1 MKERKPKSQIKK
13 NRNERMKTN
22 STGNCNDIAIVGIAC
37 RFPGAEN
44 YQEFWQNLS
53 QGVNSI
59 REIDRWNFDEH
70 YSPTGDN
77 SKSVSKWCGLLDD
90 VDKFD
95 NSFFNISPREA
106 NHMDPQQRILLE
118 ETWRCIEDSG
128 ISLKKLQEER
138 TSVYVG
144 AMALDPYLNSPTESN
159 IDIYSASGIYQ
170 FMMANRISYY
180 LGLSGESIV
189 VEAACASSMVALCD
203 AKKALAT
210 GESDYALVSGVNL
223 HYSPARYLMW
233 SKNRM
238 LSKDGK
244 CKTFD
249 KDADGFVSG
258 EGIGVLLLQP
268 LDKAVQD
275 KNNIYGVIKG
285 CAVNHGGKAISISSP
300 RVEAQRDVILAAY
313 EDADFGPDT
322 VTYIEAHGTGTSL
335 GDPIEVEALTQ
346 AFQRSTIEKQFCKI
360 GSVKT
365 NVGHLEAAAGMP
377 GVIKVLMMMRHKKIP
392 PSLNMKTI
400 NPIID
405 FENSPFSIADGLT
418 DWVSRKEGEPLR
430 AGVSS
435 FGFGGVNGHVLLEE
449 YQEEIIESESIIE
462 SSYPFVLS
470 AKTPHSLEEV
480 LHDWREFAKSD
491 SFSKINFKDSCL
503 TLLNRE
509 DFSYRCGKLLKN
521 KAELIEFLE
530 KVTADSVN
538 KITDEPWYLCV
549 GEISWNDTDLTET
562 IKEFPVFKEKLDQV
576 LDSLDEFDVD
586 QQIREGFFQK
596 SWLKPYV
603 VLYSFILNYTII
615 STLIELGLSLNQITG
630 LKSGLWVSLAISG
643 VIDIREILAILCEK
657 KEVGQLKFTRP
668 VIPYYDPINKQI
680 LNPYIF
686 DAQYMESLIDELT
699 ISDEMVSHYLE
710 KTNSLLTNQFTFVK
724 YLEEWD
730 NKLKSVGLD
739 VKKLLNDKTFLVPGE
754 EGFSRKKLLLMTIML
769 SSLYKLNQKW
779 SLSERKQITD
789 LRFYELLDLVLD
801 EVMPKETLI
810 TLLLHNNPDLTVIAA
825 TLNIR
830 QNKINSKKDYRY
842 LNEYSQKKI
851 VIPDIQNWLQQMLVV
866 EDLPLLSDMTYVNF
880 GKPAFAPLASK
891 VITFN
896 PTVELSVALK
906 ESLVGLWTQGVE
918 IDWQKLYPENSF
930 KNIPLP
936 VYAFN
941 RNSFWLPDKAM
952 EVKSSYLNLEAAK
965 NTDNLTFIHPLL
977 HQNTS
982 DFSEQRFSS
991 TFMGQEF
998 FLADHVVKGQRVLPG
1013 VAYLEMARAAVEQ
1026 AMGGS
1031 QEGQTLPIRLKNVV
1045 WSRPITVGNHPVE
1058 VKIGLCPEDNG
1069 NIAYEIYSDSRDVD
1083 VEPIVHSQGNI
1094 ILSSA
1099 FKVPTHDLKFLRAH
1113 CSQSSLSSSQCYE
1126 AYRTIGINY
1135 GPGHQGI
1142 EKIYVGS
1149 DQVLAKLSLPAS
1161 VFATQNQF
1169 ILHPS
1174 LLDSALQASIS
1185 LLMGSGE
1192 LKLCLPFAL
1201 QELEVFSK
1209 CTSTMWALIRY
1220 SKDSK
1225 VGDKVQKL
1233 DIDLCDDIGNVCVRM
1248 KEFSSRVLEGEVGSA
1263 NSTETLGTLRLTPC
1277 WKEQTAFQEAVLPE
1291 YAQHVVML
1299 CEADEAIQKSIKIQ
1313 MKEVRC
1319 FTLQS
1324 EQRGIEER
1332 FQTYAV
1338 KAFEEVQ
1345 SILKEKPVGKVLI
1358 QIVTSTQN
1366 EGQLFFGLSGLLKTA
1381 QIENSKLMGQ
1391 LIGVDG
1397 WGDSQSIIEKI
1408 RENSQSN
1415 DNQIRYQ
1422 DGKRWV
1428 VDWREVEAPQKEV
1441 DIPWKDKGI
1450 YLITGGT
1457 GGLGFIFAS
1466 EIAHKAKNVT
1476 LILTGRSPIGEEK
1489 QAKLKE
1495 LEDLGTRIEYKQVDV
1510 TQKKAVSNMI
1520 QSIQKDF
1527 GNINGIIH
1535 GAGVKRD
1542 NFIIK
1547 KTEDELLE
1555 VLAPKVTGLV
1565 NLDQESKGLKL
1576 DFFILFSS
1584 IAGSLGNLGQSDYSA
1599 ANSFMDI
1606 YARYRNTLVGAKQR
1620 HGHTLSINWPLW
1632 KDGGMHVDEETEKM
1646 MMQSMGMVAMQ
1657 TNIGIRALYQG
1668 LASGKDQVLVMEGK
1682 LIRMKQKLLLN
1693 QQSKSS
1699 AASDS
1704 TIGVDTNSMLD
1715 KVQVILM
1722 QAVSKLLN
1730 IKIEDIDAE
1739 AELSEYG
1746 FDSITFT
1753 EFANHLNQEYKLE
1766 LTPTIFFE
1774 RPTLHSFVEYLVEEH
1789 QAAFVSRFAAQTKVE
1804 IPVQAMGD
1812 EEEEVL
1818 TSKRKYSRF
1827 VRTVALSA
1835 SEPSQTDK
1843 SIPEPI
1849 AIVGMS
1855 GIFPMAKDVNEFWKN
1870 LMEGKDCITEIP
1882 KDRWDWQECYGDPKK
1897 DANKTN
1903 IKWGGFIDGIAEFD
1917 PFFFGI
1923 SPREAE
1929 LMDPQQRLAMTY
1941 VWKAI
1946 EDAGYSAQ
1954 SLSGTNTGI
1963 FIGTMDFGYSRLL
1976 AKHNVA
1982 IEGYSSTGMVSSV
1995 GPNRISYFL
2004 NLHGPSEPIETAC
2017 SSALVAIHRAVS
2029 AIESGNCE
2037 MAIAG
2042 GVSTMPS
2049 SDYHISFSK
2058 AGMLSPDGRCKT
2070 FSNQANG
2077 YVRGEGAGMIF
2088 LKKLKDAE
2096 REGDHIYGII
2106 RSTAENHGGHANSL
2120 TAPNPKAQAELL
2132 KAAYTK
2138 AGIDPRTVTYIE
2150 AHGTGT
2156 KLGDPI
2162 EINGLKIAFKELYQL
2177 TGDSQIAKSHCGI
2190 GSVKTNIGHLEI
2202 ASGIAGVIK
2211 VLLQLKYKTLVKSL
2225 HCDTINPYIDLKDS
2239 PFYIVQKSKEWEA
2252 VQDAAG
2258 KELPR
2263 RAGVSSFG
2271 FGGVNAHV
2279 IIEEYIPKAQ
2289 ERSQIMITP
2298 QNPAIIVLAAKSKE
2312 QLKMQAHQLVGF
2324 IEELQISAAKLADL
2338 AYTLQVGREPMEE
2351 RLAMIVGS
2359 GEELVEKL
2367 KSFVKNQE
2375 GITNLYRGQV
2385 KRKRA
2390 KLTNFPAEEDMTN
2403 TINDW
2408 ISQKKYGKLLE
2419 LWVNGLNFDWN
2430 QLYGEIKPYRTSLPT
2445 YPFSKECYWIPKS
2458 DKQGKIPSLVDQKKK
2473 NVNFD
2478 DTFFDQLLDEVMN
2491 NTISI
2496 DSALQKAKIMGFDNS
2511 RR

>member
-1 MKERKPKSQIKK
+1 MKERRPKSQIKK
-13 NRNERMKTN
+13 NRNERMKTY

-70 YSPTGDN
+70 YSSTGDN
-77 SKSVSKWCGLLDD
+77 SKSVSKWCGLLDN

-144 AMALDPYLNSPTESN
+144 AMALDPYLKSPAESN
-159 IDIYSASGIYQ
+159 IDIYSASGLYQ

-189 VEAACASSMVALCD
+189 IEAACASSMVALCD

-249 KDADGFVSG
+249 KDANGFVSG

-313 EDADFGPDT
+313 EEADFGPDR

-346 AFQRSTIEKQFCKI
+346 AFQRSTIENQFCKI

-365 NVGHLEAAAGMP
+365 NIGHLEAAAGMP

-392 PSLNMKTI
+392 PSLNMKTL

-418 DWVSRKEGEPLR
+418 DWVSRSAGEPLR

-449 YQEEIIESESIIE
+449 YQEEIIESESRIE

-470 AKTPHSLEEV
+470 AKNPHSLEEV
-480 LHDWREFAKSD
+480 LHDWKVFAKSD
-491 SFSKINFKDSCL
+491 SYSKVDFKDSCL
-503 TLLNRE
+503 TLLTRE
-509 DFSYRCGKLLKN
+509 NFSYRCGKLLKN

-538 KITDEPWYLCV
+538 KITDESWCLCV
-549 GEISWNDTDLTET
+549 GEISWNDIDLTEV
-562 IKEFPVFKEKLDQV
+562 IREFPVFKEKLNQV
-576 LDSLDEFDVD
+576 LDSLDTFDVD

-603 VLYSFILNYTII
+603 TLYSFILNYTII
-615 STLIELGLSLNQITG
+615 STLTELGLSLNRITG

-643 VIDIREILAILCEK
+643 VIDIKEILAILCEK
-657 KEVGQLKFTRP
+657 KEVGQAKFTRP
-668 VIPYYDPINKQI
+668 VIPYYDPINQQV

-686 DAQYMESLIDELT
+686 DVQYIGSLIDELN
-699 ISDEMVSHYLE
+699 ISDEIVSHYLE
-710 KTNSLLTNQFTFVK
+710 KTNSLLTNQFTFIK

-730 NKLKSVGLD
+730 NKLKPMGLD

-754 EGFSRKKLLLMTIML
+754 DGFSRKKLLLMTIML

-779 SLSERKQITD
+779 SLSERKLITD

-801 EVMPKETLI
+801 EVMPKDTLI
-810 TLLLHNNPDLTVIAA
+810 TLLLTNNPDLAVIAA

-851 VIPDIQNWLQQMLVV
+851 VIPDIQNWLEQMLVL
-866 EDLPLLSDMTYVNF
+866 EELPLSSDMIYVNF
-880 GKPAFAPLASK
+880 GKLAFDPPASK

-896 PTVELSVALK
+896 PTIELSVALK
-906 ESLVGLWTQGVE
+906 ESLVRLWTQGIE
-918 IDWQKLYPENSF
+918 IQWQKLYPENSF
-930 KNIPLP
+930 KKIPLP

-941 RNSFWLPDKAM
+941 RSSFWLPDEVM
-952 EVKSSYLNLEAAK
+952 EAKNSYLNLEAAK

-977 HQNTS
+977 HQNIS

-991 TFMGQEF
+991 TFTGQEF
-998 FLADHVVKGQRVLPG
+998 FLADHIVKGHRVLPG
-1013 VAYLEMARAAVEQ
+1013 VAYLEMVRAAVEQ
-1026 AMGGS
+1026 SMGG
-1031 QEGQTLPIRLKNVV
+1031 GQTLPIRLRNVV

-1069 NIAYEIYSDSRDVD
+1069 NIGYEIYSDSKDINI
-1083 VEPIVHSQGNI
+1083 EPIVHSQGNI
-1094 ILSSA
+1094 VLSST
-1099 FKVPTHDLKFLRAH
+1099 FKVPTLDLKFLRAH

-1135 GPGHQGI
+1135 GPSHQGV
-1142 EKIYVGS
+1142 EKIYVGP

-1185 LLMGSGE
+1185 LLMGSDE

-1201 QELEVFSK
+1201 QELEIFSK
-1209 CTSTMWALIRY
+1209 CTSAMWALIRY
-1220 SKDSK
+1220 SKGSK
-1225 VGDKVQKL
+1225 AGDKVQKL
-1233 DIDLCDDIGNVCVRM
+1233 DIDLCDEIGNVCVQM
-1248 KEFSSRVLEGEVGSA
+1248 KGFSSRVLEGEVGSA
-1263 NSTETLGTLRLTPC
+1263 NSSEALGTLRLTPC
-1277 WKEQTAFQEAVLPE
+1277 WKEQTALQEDALPD
-1291 YAQHVVML
+1291 YTRHVVIL
-1299 CEADEAIQKSIKIQ
+1299 CETDEIIQESIKTQI
-1313 MKEVRC
+1313 KEVRC
-1319 FTLQS
+1319 LTLQS

-1338 KAFEEVQ
+1338 QAFDEVQ
-1345 SILKEKPVGKVLI
+1345 NILKEKPMGKVLI
-1358 QIVTSTQN
+1358 QIVVSTQN
-1366 EGQLFFGLSGLLKTA
+1366 EQQLFFGLSGLLKTA
-1381 QIENSKLMGQ
+1381 QIENSKLIGQ

-1397 WGDSQSIIEKI
+1397 WGDSQRIIEKL

-1422 DGKRWV
+1422 EGKRWV
-1428 VDWREVEAPQKEV
+1428 VDWREVEASQEEV
-1441 DIPWKDKGI
+1441 NIPWKDQGV
-1450 YLITGGT
+1450 YLITGGA
-1457 GGLGFIFAS
+1457 GGLGFIFAR
-1466 EIAHKAKNVT
+1466 EIAHKVKNAT
-1476 LILTGRSPIGEEK
+1476 LILTGRSPLGKDK

-1495 LEDLGTRIEYKQVDV
+1495 LEGLGTRIEYKQVDV
-1510 TQKKAVSNMI
+1510 TQKEAVSSLMR
-1520 QSIQKDF
+1520 SIQKEF

-1535 GAGVKRD
+1535 GAGVNRD

-1547 KTEDELLE
+1547 KTKDELLE

-1565 NLDQESKGLKL
+1565 NLDQESKDLRL

-1584 IAGSLGNLGQSDYSA
+1584 IAGSLGNLGQADYSI
-1599 ANSFMDI
+1599 ANSFMDV
-1606 YARYRNTLVGAKQR
+1606 YAGYRNALVDSKQR
-1620 HGHTLSINWPLW
+1620 QGHTLSINWPLW

-1646 MMQSMGMVAMQ
+1646 MMQSMGMIAMQ
-1657 TNIGIRALYQG
+1657 THTGIRALYQG
-1668 LASGKDQVLVMEGK
+1668 LASGKDQVMVMEGK
-1682 LIRMKQKLLLN
+1682 LTRMKQKLLSN
-1693 QQSKSS
+1693 QQTKSP

-1704 TIGVDTNSMLD
+1704 TIGVDTNSMLE

-1730 IKIEDIDAE
+1730 IKIEDIDVE

-1753 EFANHLNQEYKLE
+1753 EFANQLNQEYKLE

-1774 RPTLHSFVEYLVEEH
+1774 RPTLHSFAQYLVEEH
-1789 QAAFVSRFAAQTKVE
+1789 QAVFVSRFAAQTKVE

-1812 EEEEVL
+1812 EEEEIL
-1818 TSKRKYSRF
+1818 ASKRKHSRF

-1835 SEPSQTDK
+1835 PEPSQPDK
-1843 SIPEPI
+1843 TISEPI

-1870 LMEGKDCITEIP
+1870 LKAGKDCITEIP

-1903 IKWGGFIDGIAEFD
+1903 IKWGGFIDGLAEFD

-1929 LMDPQQRLAMTY
+1929 LMDPQQRLLMTY

-1954 SLSGTNTGI
+1954 SLSGTNAGI
-1963 FIGTMDFGYSRLL
+1963 FVGTMDTGYSRLL
-1976 AKHNVA
+1976 VKHNVA
-1982 IEGYSSTGMVSSV
+1982 YEAYSSTGMVSSV
-1995 GPNRISYFL
+1995 GPNRTSYFL

-2042 GVSTMPS
+2042 GVNTIPS

-2088 LKKLKDAE
+2088 LKKLNDAE
-2096 REGDHIYGII
+2096 QAGDHIYGII
-2106 RSTAENHGGHANSL
+2106 RGTAENHGGHANSL

-2162 EINGLKIAFKELYQL
+2162 EINGLKNAFKELYQR
-2177 TGDSQIAKSHCGI
+2177 TGDSQVVSSHCGL

-2202 ASGIAGVIK
+2202 ASGAAGIIK
-2211 VLLQLKYKTLVKSL
+2211 VLLQLKHKMLVKSL
-2225 HCDTINPYIDLKDS
+2225 HCDTINPYIELKDS
-2239 PFYIVQKSKEWEA
+2239 PFYIVQESKEWKA
-2252 VQDAAG
+2252 IQDAEG

-2263 RAGVSSFG
+2263 RAGISSFG

-2279 IIEEYIPKAQ
+2279 VIEEYIPKAQ
-2289 ERSQIMITP
+2289 KRSQIMITP
-2298 QNPAIIVLAAKSKE
+2298 QNPAVIVLSAKSEE

-2324 IEELQISAAKLADL
+2324 IGELQISAAGLADL

-2351 RLAMIVGS
+2351 RMAMIVGS
-2359 GEELVEKL
+2359 GEELEEKL
-2367 KSFVKNQE
+2367 KSFVKGQE
-2375 GITNLYRGQV
+2375 GIANLYRGQV
-2385 KRKRA
+2385 KRKKA
-2390 KLTNFPAEEDMTN
+2390 KLTNFPTEEDMEKN
-2403 TINDW
+2403 VGEW
-2408 ISQKKYGKLLE
+2408 ICQKKYGKLLE

-2430 QLYGEIKPYRTSLPT
+2430 QLYGEMKPYRTSLPT
-2445 YPFSKECYWIPKS
+2445 YPFSKEYYWIPKS
-2458 DKQGKIPSLVDQKKK
+2458 DKQSKIPSLVDQKKK
-2473 NVNFD
+2473 NVQFD
-2478 DTFFDQLLDEVMN
+2478 DAFFDQLLDEVMN
-2491 NTISI
+2491 STISI

>member
-1 MKERKPKSQIKK
+1 MKERKAKSQIKK
-13 NRNERMKTN
+13 NENESVKTN

-44 YQEFWQNLS
+44 YQEFWKNLS

-77 SKSVSKWCGLLDD
+77 SKSVSKWCGLLDNI
-90 VDKFD
+90 DKFD
-95 NSFFNISPREA
+95 NNFFNISPREA
-106 NHMDPQQRILLE
+106 DNMDPQQRILLE

-128 ISLKKLQEER
+128 ISLEKLQEKR

-144 AMALDPYLNSPTESN
+144 AMALDSYLKSPSEN
-159 IDIYSASGIYQ
+159 DIDLYSGSGNYQ
-170 FMMANRISYY
+170 FMLANRTSYY
-180 LGLSGESIV
+180 LGLSGESKVI
-189 VEAACASSMVALCD
+189 EAACASATVALYD
-203 AKKALAT
+203 AKKALAV
-210 GESDYALVSGVNL
+210 GDSDYALVSGVNL
-223 HYSPARYLMW
+223 HYSPIRYLMW

-275 KNNIYGVIKG
+275 KNNIYGVIRG

-313 EDADFGPDT
+313 EDAGFGPDT

-377 GVIKVLMMMRHKKIP
+377 GVIKVLMMMHHKKIP
-392 PSLNMKTI
+392 PSLNVKTI

-435 FGFGGVNGHVLLEE
+435 FGFGGVNVHVLLEE
-449 YQEEIIESESIIE
+449 YQEEIIESESNIG

-470 AKTPHSLEEV
+470 AKNTYSLEEA
-480 LHDWREFAKSD
+480 LNNWREFIKSD
-491 SFSKINFKDSCL
+491 SFSKFDFKDSCL

-521 KAELIEFLE
+521 KADLIEFLE
-530 KVTADSVN
+530 KVSADSVN
-538 KITDEPWYLCV
+538 KITDESWCLCV

-562 IKEFPVFKEKLDQV
+562 VKEFPVFKEKLDQV

-586 QQIREGFFQK
+586 RQIRAGFFQK
-596 SWLKPYV
+596 SWPKPYAT
-603 VLYSFILNYTII
+603 LYPFILNYAIV
-615 STLIELGLSLNQITG
+615 STLIELGLSLNLITG

-643 VIDIREILAILCEK
+643 VIDIKEVLAVLCGK
-657 KEVGQLKFTRP
+657 KEVDQLKFTRP
-668 VIPYYDPINKQI
+668 IIPYYDPINRQVLK
-680 LNPYIF
+680 PYIL
-686 DAQYMESLIDELT
+686 DAKYIGSLIAGLNIPDE
-699 ISDEMVSHYLE
+699 IVSHYLE

-724 YLEEWD
+724 YLEQWD
-730 NKLKSVGLD
+730 NKLKPVGLD
-739 VKKLLNDKTFLVPGE
+739 VKKLLKDETFLVPGK
-754 EGFSRKKLLLMTIML
+754 EGFSGRKLLVMIIML

-779 SLSERKQITD
+779 GLSERKLITD
-789 LRFYELLDLVLD
+789 QRFYELLDLVLD
-801 EVMPKETLI
+801 EVMSKETLI
-810 TLLLHNNPDLTVIAA
+810 TLLLSNNPDLTAIAT

-830 QNKINSKKDYRY
+830 QSKVNNKNNYSY

-851 VIPDIQNWLQQMLVV
+851 VIPDIQNWFEQMLVL
-866 EDLPLLSDMTYVNF
+866 EDIPFLPDTIYVNF
-880 GKPAFAPLASK
+880 GKLTFDPLASK
-891 VITFN
+891 VVTFN
-896 PTVELSVALK
+896 PTAELSVALK
-906 ESLVGLWTQGVE
+906 ESLVELWTQGVG
-918 IDWQKLYPENSF
+918 IQWQKIYPENSF

-941 RNSFWLPDKAM
+941 RSSFWLPDKAM
-952 EVKSSYLNLEAAK
+952 EVKSPCLHLEAAK
-965 NTDNLTFIHPLL
+965 DITNLASIHPLL

-991 TFMGQEF
+991 TFTGQEF
-998 FLADHVVKGQRVLPG
+998 FLADHIVKGRRVLPG

-1026 AMGGS
+1026 AVGGS
-1031 QEGQTLPIRLKNVV
+1031 QGGQTPPIRLKNVV
-1045 WSRPITVGNHPVE
+1045 WSRPITVGAHPVE

-1069 NIAYEIYSDSRDVD
+1069 NIAYEIYSDSKDIG
-1083 VEPIVHSQGNI
+1083 VEPVVHSQGNI
-1094 ILSSA
+1094 VLSSA
-1099 FKVPTHDLKFLRAH
+1099 FKVPTYDLKVLQAQ

-1126 AYRTIGINY
+1126 AYRTMGINY

-1142 EKIYVGS
+1142 EKIYIGP
-1149 DQVLAKLSLPAS
+1149 DRVLAKLSLPAS
-1161 VFATQNQF
+1161 VSSTQNQF
-1169 ILHPS
+1169 VLHPS

-1185 LLMGSGE
+1185 LLMDSGE

-1209 CTSTMWALIRY
+1209 CTSVMWALIRY
-1220 SKDSK
+1220 SKGSK
-1225 VGDKVQKL
+1225 AGDKVQKL

-1248 KEFSSRVLEGEVGSA
+1248 KEFSSRILEGEVGSA
-1263 NSTETLGTLRLTPC
+1263 NSAETLGTLRVTPC
-1277 WKEQTAFQEAVLPE
+1277 WKEQTAFQEVTLPD
-1291 YAQHVVML
+1291 YARHVVIL
-1299 CEADEAIQKSIKIQ
+1299 CEADEVIQKSIKIQ

-1338 KAFEEVQ
+1338 QAFEEVQ
-1345 SILKEKPVGKVLI
+1345 SILKEKPMGKVLI

-1381 QIENSKLMGQ
+1381 QIENSKLIGQ

-1428 VDWREVEAPQKEV
+1428 VDWREVEAFQEEV
-1441 DIPWKDKGI
+1441 NIPWKDQGI
-1450 YLITGGT
+1450 YLITGGA
-1457 GGLGFIFAS
+1457 GGLGLIFAR
-1466 EIAHKAKNVT
+1466 EITHKVKNAT
-1476 LILTGRSPIGEEK
+1476 LILTGRSPLDEDK

-1495 LEDLGTRIEYKQVDV
+1495 LEGLGSRIEYKQIDV
-1510 TQKKAVSNMI
+1510 TQKEAVSSLI
-1520 QSIQKDF
+1520 QSIQKNF

-1535 GAGVKRD
+1535 GAGVTRD

-1547 KTEDELLE
+1547 KTKDELLE

-1565 NLDQESKGLKL
+1565 NLDQESKDLKL

-1584 IAGSLGNLGQSDYSA
+1584 IAGSLGNLGQADYST
-1599 ANSFMDI
+1599 ANSFMDM
-1606 YARYRNTLVGAKQR
+1606 YARYRNTLVNSKQR
-1620 HGHTLSINWPLW
+1620 QGHTLSINWPLW
-1632 KDGGMHVDEETEKM
+1632 KDGGMHVDEEIEKM

-1657 TNIGIRALYQG
+1657 TNTGIRALYQG

-1682 LIRMKQKLLLN
+1682 LIRMKQKLLFN
-1693 QQSKSS
+1693 QQSKSP

-1704 TIGVDTNSMLD
+1704 TIGIDTNSMLD

-1722 QAVSKLLN
+1722 QAVSKLLD

-1753 EFANHLNQEYKLE
+1753 EFANQLNQEYKLE

-1789 QAAFVSRFAAQTKVE
+1789 QAAFVSRFAAQTKAE

-1812 EEEEVL
+1812 EKEEIL
-1818 TSKRKYSRF
+1818 TSKRKYARF
-1827 VRTVALSA
+1827 IRTVALSA
-1835 SEPSQTDK
+1835 SEPSQPDK
-1843 SIPEPI
+1843 TIPEPI

-1855 GIFPMAKDVNEFWKN
+1855 GIFPMAKNVNEFWKN
-1870 LMEGKDCITEIP
+1870 LSEGTDCITEIP
-1882 KDRWDWQECYGDPKK
+1882 KERWDWQECYGDPKK

-1929 LMDPQQRLAMTY
+1929 LMDPQQRLLMTY

-1963 FIGTMDFGYSRLL
+1963 FVGTMDLGYSRLL
-1976 AKHNVA
+1976 AKHNVN
-1982 IEGYSSTGMVSSV
+1982 IEAYSSTGMVSSV
-1995 GPNRISYFL
+1995 GPNRTSYFL

-2037 MAIAG
+2037 MAIVG
-2042 GVSTMPS
+2042 GVNTMPS
-2049 SDYHISFSK
+2049 SDFHISFSK

-2096 REGDHIYGII
+2096 RAGDHIYGII
-2106 RSTAENHGGHANSL
+2106 RGSAENHGGHANSL

-2162 EINGLKIAFKELYQL
+2162 EINGLKNAFKELYQL
-2177 TGDSQIAKSHCGI
+2177 TGDSQVVSSHCGL

-2211 VLLQLKYKTLVKSL
+2211 VLLQLKHKTLVKSL
-2225 HCDTINPYIDLKDS
+2225 HCDTINPYIELKDS
-2239 PFYIVQKSKEWEA
+2239 PFYIVQKSKEWKA
-2252 VQDAAG
+2252 IQDAVG

-2279 IIEEYIPKAQ
+2279 VIEEYIPKKQ

-2298 QNPAIIVLAAKSKE
+2298 QNPAIIVLSAKSEE
-2312 QLKMQAHQLVGF
+2312 QLKMQAHQLVDF
-2324 IEELQISAAKLADL
+2324 IGELQISAAGLADM

-2359 GEELVEKL
+2359 GEELEEKL
-2367 KSFVKNQE
+2367 KSFVESQE
-2375 GITNLYRGQV
+2375 GIANLYRGQV
-2385 KRKRA
+2385 KRKKA
-2390 KLTNFPAEEDMTN
+2390 KLTNFPAEEDMAN
-2403 TINDW
+2403 TVGDW

-2430 QLYGEIKPYRTSLPT
+2430 QLYGETKPYRTSLPT
-2445 YPFSKECYWIPKS
+2445 YPFSRERYWVPKS
-2458 DKQGKIPSLVDQKKK
+2458 DKQRKSSSLTDK
-2473 NVNFD
+2473 NNVQFD
-2478 DTFFDQLLDEVMN
+2478 DAFFDQLLDEVMN
-2491 NTISI
+2491 NTISV
-2496 DSALQKAKIMGFDNS
+2496 DSALQKAKIMGFANI